1 MYGKFLSSLI
11 VQNPTRFHSG
21 PGLEG
26 TTKYLKPHSSF
37 LLLLVRDR
45 HSRVLRNIARGEK
58 NPSSSFL
65 RNPNLGMSRIIVK
78 NLPPKYVT
86 EDRLRDVFSKKGEI
100 TDVKLKRKS
109 DGRSR
114 QFAYIGFRTGQE
126 AQDAITYFNKSFID
140 TIQISVE
147 VAIPPPRKEG
157 KVNENS
163 EHVSKAYAKG
173 DKKIKK
179 KAEADHDPQ
188 LQEFLHEHKKLK
200 FWSNDMCIPR
210 SSGKEK
216 VWPVVFSNG
225 ADEPNKAK
233 RSLLDTTENKVGDDV
248 SDMEYFKSRIKKNL
262 SYSDSDYETD
272 CREDAIHAFP
282 IDGDIEADRVDKDDD
297 ADAME
302 IEVAQE
308 PKADSDDVLDTGRL
322 FVRNLPYTATEEELT
337 EHFSKFGEISEVH
350 LVLDKETKNSRGMAF
365 VLYLIPEYSK
375 RAMQE
380 LDNKYFQ
387 GRLLHILPAKK
398 PDKQVS
404 VTSSM
409 LRNNSC
415 NLPKTYK
422 QEREEQRKASEARGN
437 TKAWNSFFMRPD
449 TVVEN
454 IVRCYGVTKSEFL
467 DRECDDPAV
476 RLALGET
483 KVIMETKEALAKA
496 GVRVTSLEEFAARK
510 CDVKNRSKHIL
521 LVKNLPF
528 ASTEKELA
536 QMFGRFGSLDK
547 IVLPRTKTLALVVFL
562 KPAEAL
568 AAMKGMKYKR
578 YKDVPLYLE
587 WAPGDILDPKAL
599 PDNNEK
605 TSDVEEN
612 DVRRLNLDQQVGID
626 SGIPESNVLHV
637 KNLNFKTSE
646 ESLKK
651 HLTELVKQGKIL
663 SVKIIENR
671 KSRRSSGYGFVEFDS
686 VETATSVYRDLQIKR
701 VDLPMKNIRQHA
713 GYGFIE
719 FGTKQEALNAK
730 KALSSTHFYG
740 RRLVL
745 EWARADDKSMEA
757 LRKSCAAKYVDH
769 QENHNPKKRK
779 SSTVVG
785 ERRMKFERIAE

>member
-1 MYGKFLSSLI
+1 M
-11 VQNPTRFHSG
+11 
-21 PGLEG
+21 
-26 TTKYLKPHSSF
+26 
-37 LLLLVRDR
+37 
-45 HSRVLRNIARGEK
+45 
-58 NPSSSFL
+58 
-65 RNPNLGMSRIIVK
+65 GMSRIIVK
-78 NLPPKYVT
+78 NLPPKYMT
-86 EDRLRDVFSKKGEI
+86 EDRLRNVFSKKGEI
-100 TDVKLKRKS
+100 TDVKLRRKS

-114 QFAYIGFRTGQE
+114 QFAYIGFRTEQE

-157 KVNENS
+157 KVIENS
-163 EHVSKAYAKG
+163 EHFSNAYAKG
-173 DKKIKK
+173 DKKFKK

-188 LQEFLHEHKKLK
+188 LQEFLDQHTKLK

-216 VWPVVFSNG
+216 VSPVIFSNG

-233 RSLLDTTENKVGDDV
+233 TSLLDTTENKVGDDV
-248 SDMEYFKSRIKKNL
+248 SDMEYFKN
-262 SYSDSDYETD
+262 
-272 CREDAIHAFP
+272 AIHAFP
-282 IDGDIEADRVDKDDD
+282 IDGDIEADRV
-297 ADAME
+297 
-302 IEVAQE
+302 
-308 PKADSDDVLDTGRL
+308 DVLDTGRL

-365 VLYLIPEYSK
+365 VLYQIPEYAK
-375 RAMQE
+375 RAMEE
-380 LDNKYFQ
+380 LDNKDFQ

-409 LRNNSC
+409 FRNNSS
-415 NLPKTYK
+415 NLPKAFK
-422 QEREEQRKASEARGN
+422 QKREEQRKASEASGN

-496 GVRVTSLEEFAARK
+496 GVRVTSLEEFSARK
-510 CDVKNRSKHIL
+510 GDVKNRSKHIL

-528 ASTEKELA
+528 ASSEKELA

-547 IVLPRTKTLALVVFL
+547 IVLPRTKTLALFVFL
-562 KPAEAL
+562 KPAEAR

-578 YKDVPLYLE
+578 YKDAPLYLE
-587 WAPGDILDPKAL
+587 WAPEDILEPKAL

-626 SGIPESNVLHV
+626 LDITESNVLYV
-637 KNLNFKTSE
+637 KNLNFNTTD
-646 ESLKK
+646 ESLRK

-663 SVKIIENR
+663 SVKIKKNG
-671 KSRRSSGYGFVEFDS
+671 KSRPRSSGYGFVEFDS

-701 VDLPMKNIRQHA
+701 VGLPEKNPGRYA
-713 GYGFIE
+713 GYGFIV

-730 KALSSTHFYG
+730 KALSNTHFYG
-740 RRLVL
+740 RPLVL
-745 EWARADDKSMEA
+745 QWARDDK
-757 LRKSCAAKYVDH
+757 RKSSAAKYV
-769 QENHNPKKRK
+769 Q
-779 SSTVVG
+779 
-785 ERRMKFERIAE
+785 

>member
-1 MYGKFLSSLI
+1 M
-11 VQNPTRFHSG
+11 
-21 PGLEG
+21 
-26 TTKYLKPHSSF
+26 
-37 LLLLVRDR
+37 
-45 HSRVLRNIARGEK
+45 
-58 NPSSSFL
+58 
-65 RNPNLGMSRIIVK
+65 
-78 NLPPKYVT
+78 T
-86 EDRLRDVFSKKGEI
+86 EDRLRNVFSKKGEI
-100 TDVKLKRKS
+100 TDVKLRRKS

-114 QFAYIGFRTGQE
+114 QFAYIGFRTEQE

-157 KVNENS
+157 KVIENS
-163 EHVSKAYAKG
+163 EHFSNAYAKG
-173 DKKIKK
+173 DKKFKK

-188 LQEFLHEHKKLK
+188 LQEFLDQHTKLK

-216 VWPVVFSNG
+216 VSPVIFSNG

-233 RSLLDTTENKVGDDV
+233 TSLLDTTENKVGDDV
-248 SDMEYFKSRIKKNL
+248 SDMEYFKSRIYGIL
-262 SYSDSDYETD
+262 QDDYYETD
-272 CREDAIHAFP
+272 SREDAIHAFP
-282 IDGDIEADRVDKDDD
+282 IDGDIEADRV
-297 ADAME
+297 
-302 IEVAQE
+302 
-308 PKADSDDVLDTGRL
+308 DVLDTGRL

-365 VLYLIPEYSK
+365 VLYQIPEYAK
-375 RAMQE
+375 RAMEE
-380 LDNKYFQ
+380 LDNKDFQ

-409 LRNNSC
+409 FRNNSS
-415 NLPKTYK
+415 NLPKAFK
-422 QEREEQRKASEARGN
+422 QKREEQRKASEASGN

-496 GVRVTSLEEFAARK
+496 GVRVTSLEEFSARK
-510 CDVKNRSKHIL
+510 GDVKNRSKHIL

-528 ASTEKELA
+528 ASSEKELA

-547 IVLPRTKTLALVVFL
+547 IVLPRTKTLALFVFL
-562 KPAEAL
+562 KPAEAR

-578 YKDVPLYLE
+578 YKDAPLYLE
-587 WAPGDILDPKAL
+587 WAPEDILEPKAL

-626 SGIPESNVLHV
+626 LDITESNVLYV
-637 KNLNFKTSE
+637 KNLNFNTTD
-646 ESLKK
+646 ESLRK

-663 SVKIIENR
+663 SVKIKKNG
-671 KSRRSSGYGFVEFDS
+671 KSRPRSSGYGFVEFDS
-686 VETATSVYRDLQIKR
+686 VETATSVYRDLQGTTFLDRHKLILRFSENKRTFEATKQELRQLCSPFGQIKR
-701 VDLPMKNIRQHA
+701 VGLPEKNPGRYA
-713 GYGFIE
+713 GYGFIV

-730 KALSSTHFYG
+730 KALSNTHFYG
-740 RRLVL
+740 RPLVL
-745 EWARADDKSMEA
+745 QWARDDK
-757 LRKSCAAKYVDH
+757 RKSSAAKYV
-769 QENHNPKKRK
+769 Q
-779 SSTVVG
+779 
-785 ERRMKFERIAE
+785 